1 MRFSLNEK
9 EFREI
14 IENGY
19 TVIDG
24 ITIYLSAHEVDE
36 IITGKVVYQVDKMI
50 ILKDIGYDR
59 IYDIL
64 KHRINEVRDIFHRQ
78 RGS

>member
-1 MRFSLNEK
+1 VRFSLNEK

-24 ITIYLSAHEVDE
+24 ITISLDAHEVDE
-36 IITGKVVYQVDKMI
+36 IITGKVIYQIDKMI

-59 IYDIL
+59 IYNIL
-64 KHRINEVRDIFHRQ
+64 K
-78 RGS
+78 